1 MTDASAVDDRVVNGE
16 AMRGRFD
23 LAVSAIGGISRA
35 HAQRLISD
43 GRALVDGRRGRASDR
58 LRGGEAIRVELSAP
72 ADPTL
77 KGESISLQIAYEDAE
92 MLIVDKPAGLVVHPS
107 HGHATGTLVHALV
120 GRAEAR
126 GEGLGSIA
134 GIGRP
139 GIVHRLD
146 KQTSGLIV
154 VAKTDAAQDSLMRQF
169 GARTIEK
176 EYLAL
181 VRGTTPAPRGRIEAP
196 VGRDPRDRQRMA
208 VVAGGRAA
216 VTEYQALGIGDGY
229 ALVSL
234 RPLTGRT
241 HQLRAHLA
249 YLGLPIAGDLRYGG
263 GIGPGGLERQFL
275 HAARITLDRPLDGR
289 RLTAWSELP
298 ADLAAS
304 LAATSIVTD
313 RLPVGIGASVG
324 KEAG

>member
-1 MTDASAVDDRVVNGE
+1 MTDGPAVGDRTVSGV
-16 AMRGRFD
+16 AAHGRFD
-23 LAVSAIGGISRA
+23 LAVSAVAGISRA

-43 GRALVDGRRGRASDR
+43 GRAVVDGRRGRASDR
-58 LRGGEAIRVELSAP
+58 LRGGETIRVELSAP

-77 KGESISLQIAYEDAE
+77 RGEAIPLVIVYEDAA

-107 HGHATGTLVHALV
+107 HGHTSGTLVHALV

-126 GEGLGSIA
+126 GEQLGSIA
-134 GIGRP
+134 GVGRP

-146 KQTSGLIV
+146 KQTSGLIL
-154 VAKTDAAQDSLMRQF
+154 VAKTDAAQASLVGQF
-169 GARTIEK
+169 GARTVEK

-181 VRGTTPAPRGRIEAP
+181 VRGETPAPRGRIEAP

-216 VTEYQALGIGDGY
+216 VTEYRALGRGGGY
-229 ALVSL
+229 TLVALH
-234 RPLTGRT
+234 PLTGRT

-263 GIGPGGLERQFL
+263 GIGPGGLPSDI
-275 HAARITLDRPLDGR
+275 AASVPQYASWA
-289 RLTAWSELP
+289 LTIVSLP
-298 ADLAAS
+298 ARLA
-304 LAATSIVTD
+304 TW
-313 RLPVGIGASVG
+313 
-324 KEAG
+324 